1 MDFRKAKRRLK
12 MQNNPLLKKKYI
24 KGKANSMKK
33 KMTWPEREFA
43 KLMGELGVVYET
55 QKIIGGKIFDFY
67 IPSKNLV
74 VEVDGNYYHGD
85 EKIYEIL
92 SPMQKRNK
100 KNDIYKES
108 MARGL
113 GYKIERVWESELK
126 DEYRKVRDKFKNL
139 LK

>member
-1 MDFRKAKRRLK
+1 

-24 KGKANSMKK
+24 EGKAKSMKK

-43 KLMGELGVVYET
+43 KMMGELGVKYET
-55 QKIIGGKIFDFY
+55 QKIINGKIFDFF

-85 EKIYEIL
+85 ENLYETL

-100 KNDIYKES
+100 KNDLYKD
-108 MARGL
+108 MVAKGL
-113 GYKIERVWESELK
+113 GYNIERVWESELK
-126 DEYRKVRDKFKNL
+126 DEYIKTKEKFKKI